1 MIGLGYYLKRTNI
14 LTSEHFGGL
23 SKLLL
28 SVILPFSVLV
38 SGNQHYSNGLAQ
50 SLVFTVGIVGAY
62 YILALFLSW
71 ILFRFIIKE
80 KGKVGV
86 SITMTVFANTGFMG
100 FPLAMILY
108 GPEGLLY
115 AAVYNLLYNLFLF
128 SFGVKLLG
136 ADTHSISW
144 KEIVSDPLTIS
155 SILAIILFISPIKLP
170 PFLQSTLEAVGDM
183 TGPISMM
190 IVGAWMVGVNWKRI
204 LLSKFAYVVCC
215 IRLLVYP
222 LITLLILTCF
232 NLRPEMLGTIVLLT
246 ALPIGSLNVIFAEK
260 YGADVVYVNETMLL
274 SLFFSMITIPIVMML
289 V

>member
-14 LTSEHFGGL
+14 LSSEHISGL
-23 SKLLL
+23 SNLLL
-28 SVILPFSVLV
+28 SVILPFSILA
-38 SGNQHYSNGLAQ
+38 SGNQYFSNGLAQ
-50 SLVFTVGIVGAY
+50 SLAFTVVIVGAY
-62 YILALFLSW
+62 YSLTLLISWLLFKW
-71 ILFRFIIKE
+71 VIKE

-108 GPEGLLY
+108 GSKGLLY

-136 ADTHSISW
+136 ADTRSISW

-170 PFLQSTLEAVGDM
+170 QVIQATLEAVGDM
-183 TGPISMM
+183 TGPVSMV

-204 LLSKFAYVVCC
+204 LLSKFAYVVCF

-222 LITLLILTCF
+222 LITLLILKCF
-232 NLRPEMLGTIVLLT
+232 NLRPEMIGTIVLLT
-246 ALPIGSLNVIFAEK
+246 ALPIGSLNVIFAQK

-274 SLFFSMITIPIVMML
+274 SLFFSMITIPVVMML